1 MPRSIDVILR
11 GEIVD
16 MTKPGDKAVF
26 TGKLVVVP
34 DIVQLLK
41 PGEKYTSSNMD
52 TTKMK
57 RDQNKTMDG
66 VTGLRKIGVKDLSY
80 KMVFIASSVNTGD
93 TRFGFSNDTADD
105 EENAQDVEKMF
116 TLHERHEVIRMKNED
131 SLYAKL
137 AGSIAP
143 SVYGHLDVKKGILLQ
158 LFGGIQKK
166 TKEGIKLR
174 GDINICIVGD
184 PATAKSQFL
193 KYICQ
198 FLPRAIYTSGKASS
212 AAGLTASVLKD
223 PETGDFCI
231 EAGALMLADHGV
243 CCIDEFDKMDIKDQ
257 VAIHEA
263 MEQQTISLAKA
274 GIHATLNARASI
286 LAAANP
292 QLGRYDKNRS
302 LRFNVNIS
310 APIMSRFD
318 IFFIIF
324 DEKNDDED
332 Y

>member
-1 MPRSIDVILR
+1 MVDWQKVRVQEYSSDIPAGSMPRSIDVILR

-57 RDQNKTMDG
+57 RDNNRNMDG

-93 TRFGFSNDTADD
+93 SRFGFSQDCADD

-131 SLYAKL
+131 SLYGKL

-158 LFGGIQKK
+158 LFGGI
-166 TKEGIKLR
+166 
-174 GDINICIVGD
+174 
-184 PATAKSQFL
+184 
-193 KYICQ
+193 
-198 FLPRAIYTSGKASS
+198 
-212 AAGLTASVLKD
+212 
-223 PETGDFCI
+223 
-231 EAGALMLADHGV
+231 
-243 CCIDEFDKMDIKDQ
+243 
-257 VAIHEA
+257 
-263 MEQQTISLAKA
+263 
-274 GIHATLNARASI
+274 
-286 LAAANP
+286 
-292 QLGRYDKNRS
+292 
-302 LRFNVNIS
+302 
-310 APIMSRFD
+310 
-318 IFFIIF
+318 
-324 DEKNDDED
+324 
-332 Y
+332 

>member
-16 MTKPGDKAVF
+16 LPKPGDKAVF

-41 PGEKYTSSNMD
+41 PGEKVTSSAVD
-52 TTKMK
+52 TSKMQ
-57 RDQNKTMDG
+57 RNDARTLDG

-80 KMVFIASSVNTGD
+80 KMVFIASSVSNQD
-93 TRFGFSNDTADD
+93 SRFGFASSMSSADD
-105 EENAQDVEKMF
+105 EDEEVDVESKF
-116 TLHERHEVIRMKNED
+116 TLHERHEVIAMKQSD
-131 SLYAKL
+131 DLYTKL
-137 AGSIAP
+137 ANSIAP
-143 SVYGHLDVKKGILLQ
+143 SIQGHLDVKKGILLQ
-158 LFGGIQKK
+158 LFGGIQKR

-184 PATAKSQFL
+184 PATAKSKFL

-198 FLPRAIYTSGKASS
+198 FLPRAVYTTGKAST

-257 VAIHEA
+257 TAIHEA
-263 MEQQTISLAKA
+263 MEQ
-274 GIHATLNARASI
+274 
-286 LAAANP
+286 
-292 QLGRYDKNRS
+292 
-302 LRFNVNIS
+302 
-310 APIMSRFD
+310 
-318 IFFIIF
+318 
-324 DEKNDDED
+324 
-332 Y
+332 